1 MITRVMGKV
10 TATHWYV
17 EPNYHEERKED
28 GTVEFVFDKRPE
40 LKSDVRELEPM
51 EICRYED
58 KPNMDIPC
66 GFYFP
71 TRIHIGDECVDVL
84 ESNFYAD
91 RDEYRQ
97 FVNKVIKNTDINQE
111 ESREKYN
118 LLIRDYNKQSI
129 EGDEKLLAYCRL
141 HHLDPEET
149 DVDELKKILKE
160 NDTIESNVINISE
173 DLKNFYSS
181 SSLFFNTT
189 ADSLSN
195 CCDRVSNSI
204 NITV

>member
-10 TATHWYV
+10 TETYWYV
-17 EPNYHEERKED
+17 ESNNHKERKED

-71 TRIHIGDECVDVL
+71 TSIHIGDECVEVL
-84 ESNFYAD
+84 KSNFYAD
-91 RDEYRQ
+91 SDEYRQ
-97 FVNKVIKNTDINQE
+97 FVNKVVKNTDINQE
-111 ESREKYN
+111 ESEEKYN

-141 HHLDPEET
+141 HHLDSEET
-149 DVDELKKILKE
+149 DVDELREVVYPQNTEVVKVVYPQNTYKSSW
-160 NDTIESNVINISE
+160 DISA
-173 DLKNFYSS
+173 DDMIITS
-181 SSLFFNTT
+181 NTT
-189 ADSLSN
+189 AK
-195 CCDRVSNSI
+195 VTI
-204 NITV
+204 

>member
-10 TATHWYV
+10 TQTYWHV

-28 GTVEFVFDKRPE
+28 GTVKFVFDKRPE
-40 LKSDVRELEPM
+40 LKSDVRELKPM

-58 KPNMDIPC
+58 KPNTDIPC

-71 TRIHIGDECVDVL
+71 TSIHIGDECVEVL
-84 ESNFYAD
+84 KSNFYAD

-97 FVNKVIKNTDINQE
+97 FVKKVVKNTDINQE

-129 EGDEKLLAYCRL
+129 EGDEKLLAYCNL

-149 DVDELKKILKE
+149 DVDELREVVYPQNIYKSSWDISANEMNIIPSETKFSWGMLTNEGNITTS
-160 NDTIESNVINISE
+160 DTIAKVT
-173 DLKNFYSS
+173 L
-181 SSLFFNTT
+181 
-189 ADSLSN
+189 
-195 CCDRVSNSI
+195 
-204 NITV
+204 

>member
-10 TATHWYV
+10 TTTYWYV

-28 GTVEFVFDKRPE
+28 GAVKYVFDKRPE

-149 DVDELKKILKE
+149 DVDELREVVYPQNTYKFSWDISADDM
-160 NDTIESNVINISE
+160 NIITSNTIKVTI
-173 DLKNFYSS
+173 
-181 SSLFFNTT
+181 
-189 ADSLSN
+189 
-195 CCDRVSNSI
+195 
-204 NITV
+204 

>member
-10 TATHWYV
+10 TVTRWYV

-28 GTVEFVFDKRPE
+28 GTVKYVFDKRPE
-40 LKSDVRELEPM
+40 LKSDVGELEPM
-51 EICRYED
+51 EICRYEGE
-58 KPNMDIPC
+58 PNIDIPC
-66 GFYFP
+66 GFFAQ
-71 TRIHIGDECVDVL
+71 TKIHIGDECVTVL
-84 ESNFYAD
+84 ETNFYAD

-97 FVNKVIKNTDINQE
+97 FVEKVVKNTDINQE

-149 DVDELKKILKE
+149 DVDELRKVVYPQNIEVVYPQNTYKSSWDISADE
-160 NDTIESNVINISE
+160 MNIITSNTIKVTI
-173 DLKNFYSS
+173 
-181 SSLFFNTT
+181 
-189 ADSLSN
+189 
-195 CCDRVSNSI
+195 
-204 NITV
+204 

>member
-10 TATHWYV
+10 TQTYWYV
-17 EPNYHEERKED
+17 EPNYHEKRKED

-40 LKSDVRELEPM
+40 LKSDVREFEPM
-51 EICRYED
+51 EICRYEGN
-58 KPNMDIPC
+58 PNTDIPC

-71 TRIHIGDECVDVL
+71 TSIHIGDECVEVL
-84 ESNFYAD
+84 KSNFYAD
-91 RDEYRQ
+91 SDEYRQ

-129 EGDEKLLAYCRL
+129 EGDEKLLAYCKL

-160 NDTIESNVINISE
+160 NDTIESNVININE
-173 DLKNFYSS
+173 DSIKIYPSN
-181 SSLFFNTT
+181 SLIFNTI

-195 CCDRVSNSI
+195 CCDRMSNSI
-204 NITV
+204 NIMV

>member
-10 TATHWYV
+10 TVTHWYV
-17 EPNYHEERKED
+17 KSNNHEERKED
-28 GTVEFVFDKRPE
+28 GTVKFVFDKRPE

-51 EICRYED
+51 EICRYEGE
-58 KPNMDIPC
+58 PNIDIPC
-66 GFYFP
+66 GFFAQ
-71 TRIHIGDECVDVL
+71 TKIHIGDECVTVL
-84 ESNFYAD
+84 ETNFYAD

-149 DVDELKKILKE
+149 DVDELKKIVLD
-160 NDTIESNVINISE
+160 NNISHI
-173 DLKNFYSS
+173 DYQSIS
-181 SSLFFNTT
+181 RYMIDIDNTT
-189 ADSLSN
+189 IATNTLE
-195 CCDRVSNSI
+195 V
-204 NITV
+204 TV

>member
-40 LKSDVRELEPM
+40 LKSDVRGLEPM
-51 EICRYED
+51 EICRYEG

-66 GFYFP
+66 TIYFP
-71 TRIHIGDECVDVL
+71 TNIHIGDECVTVL
-84 ESNFYAD
+84 ENNFYAD

-97 FVNKVIKNTDINQE
+97 FVDKVVKNTDINQE

-149 DVDELKKILKE
+149 DVDELREVVYPQNTYKFSWDISANE
-160 NDTIESNVINISE
+160 MNITTSDTIAKVM
-173 DLKNFYSS
+173 L
-181 SSLFFNTT
+181 
-189 ADSLSN
+189 
-195 CCDRVSNSI
+195 
-204 NITV
+204 

>member
-10 TATHWYV
+10 TVTHWYV
-17 EPNYHEERKED
+17 KSNNHEERKED
-28 GTVEFVFDKRPE
+28 GTVKFVFDKRPE

-51 EICRYED
+51 EICRYEGE
-58 KPNMDIPC
+58 PNIDIPC
-66 GFYFP
+66 GFFAQ
-71 TRIHIGDECVDVL
+71 TKIHIGDECVTVL
-84 ESNFYAD
+84 ETNFYAD

-129 EGDEKLLAYCRL
+129 EGNEKLLAYCRL

-149 DVDELKKILKE
+149 DVDELKKIVLD
-160 NDTIESNVINISE
+160 NNISHI
-173 DLKNFYSS
+173 DYQSIS
-181 SSLFFNTT
+181 RYMIDIDNTT
-189 ADSLSN
+189 IATNTLE
-195 CCDRVSNSI
+195 V
-204 NITV
+204 TV